1 MSIYIS
7 FFLMGLAYLL
17 PNTSR
22 PWLSFWQESVTFLG
36 LLIIIISFSFKE
48 KLKYS
53 KNVIA
58 AFLIISTFLLADFIL
73 RDNIF
78 VGDYVVGIIYIA
90 SFFFAIFVGKN
101 VGREKIYF
109 FYAVIAAGLLSTMI
123 ALAQW
128 LGVELNRLYFLEF
141 PPGGRPFANLGQPNH
156 FGTLIG
162 FCIFSCILIFIERK
176 ISIQTYIFLSAV
188 LAFGG
193 ALSQSRTLAVALYTC
208 FFILYLLSKLNA
220 VKIKKSIYAIPLS
233 LYTFFSL
240 ILPWISNV
248 LILRIERNLEAMI
261 EKGTRLSHWM
271 GMLEAIENNSYFGYG
286 WLRSAEAQLLG
297 TNAKGNESIFQY
309 AHNIFIDIALWFG
322 LPALII
328 ILIGIILFSISIIK
342 TIKNQKQIYSF
353 CAFCVFF
360 FHCLLEYPFAYI
372 YLLVPAGMFLGL
384 AISNGNEVFLKN
396 NKLVLLSSTAV
407 GTVAILC
414 FIDYLNILE
423 TSTVLRF
430 RYNRIGIH
438 QDSPEIKKPLI
449 LDQAHAL
456 MIASYVRPSIK
467 EVNINIYEKSV
478 KRYGTQRVMLNA
490 AMAHEIFGDHVA
502 AEELISS
509 ICRINSDKICN
520 VTRQQWS
527 EWKYQKL

>member
-1 MSIYIS
+1 MPIYIS

-36 LLIIIISFSFKE
+36 LFIIVIFFSFKE
-48 KLKYS
+48 KLKFS

-58 AFLIISTFLLADFIL
+58 VFFILITFLLVDFIL
-73 RDNIF
+73 RKNIF
-78 VGDYVVGIIYIA
+78 FGDYIVGLIYIV
-90 SFFFAIFVGKN
+90 SFFFAIFVGQN
-101 VGREKIYF
+101 IGRNKIYF
-109 FYAVIAAGLLSTMI
+109 FYAVIAAGLLSTVI

-128 LGVELNRLYFLEF
+128 LGVELNKLYFIEF

-162 FCIFSCILIFIERK
+162 FCIFSCVLIFLENK
-176 ISIQTYIFLSAV
+176 ISIQTYIFFSII

-193 ALSQSRTLAVALYTC
+193 ALSQSRTLAFALYTC
-208 FFILYLLSKLNA
+208 FFILYFLARLNT
-220 VKIKKSIYAIPLS
+220 VKIKKSIYAIPLF

-240 ILPWISNV
+240 ILPWISN
-248 LILRIERNLEAMI
+248 LLFLRIGRDLEAMI

-271 GMLEAIENNSYFGYG
+271 GMLEAIKNKSYFGYG

-297 TNAKGNESIFQY
+297 TNAKGNESIFQFS
-309 AHNIFIDIALWFG
+309 HNIFIDIALWFG

-328 ILIGIILFSISIIK
+328 ILIAVVLLLVSIIR
-342 TIKNQKQIYSF
+342 TTKNQKQIYSF
-353 CAFCVFF
+353 CAFCIFF
-360 FHCLLEYPFAYI
+360 FHCLLEYPFAYA
-372 YLLVPAGMFLGL
+372 YLLIPAGIFLGL
-384 AISNGNEVFLKN
+384 AISNENEVFIKN
-396 NKLVLLSSTAV
+396 NKLLLLPSIAL
-407 GTVAILC
+407 GIVAILC

-430 RYNRIGIH
+430 RYNGIGIH
-438 QDSPEIKKPLI
+438 QDPPEIKKPFI

-467 EVNINIYEKSV
+467 KVNLKIYEKSV
-478 KRYGTQRVMLNA
+478 KRYGTQRVMLNT
-490 AMAHEIFGDHVA
+490 AMAYEIFGEHVA

-527 EWKYQKL
+527 EWKDQE

>member
-1 MSIYIS
+1 MPIYIS
-7 FFLMGLAYLL
+7 FFLMGLVYLL

-36 LLIIIISFSFKE
+36 LFIIVIYFSLKE
-48 KLKYS
+48 KLKFG

-58 AFLIISTFLLADFIL
+58 AFFIINTFLLADLIL

-78 VGDYVVGIIYIA
+78 FGDYVIGIIYIA
-90 SFFFAIFVGKN
+90 SFFFAILVGKN
-101 VGREKIYF
+101 VGQEKIYF
-109 FYAVIAAGLLSTMI
+109 FYALIAAGVLSTMI

-141 PPGGRPFANLGQPNH
+141 QPGGRPFANLGQPNH

-176 ISIQTYIFLSAV
+176 ISVQTYIFLSAV

-208 FFILYLLSKLNA
+208 FFIVYFLSKLNA

-240 ILPWISNV
+240 ILPWISN
-248 LILRIERNLEAMI
+248 LLFLRIERNLEAMI

-271 GMLEAIENNSYFGYG
+271 GMLEAIENRSYFGYG

-297 TNAKGNESIFQY
+297 TNAQGNESIFQY

-328 ILIGIILFSISIIK
+328 ILIAVVLLLVLI
-342 TIKNQKQIYSF
+342 TRTTKNQKQIYSF
-353 CAFCVFF
+353 CAFCIFF
-360 FHCLLEYPFAYI
+360 FHCLLEYPFAYA
-372 YLLVPAGMFLGL
+372 YLLIPAGIFLGL
-384 AISNGNEVFLKN
+384 AISNENEVFIKT
-396 NKLVLLSSTAV
+396 NKLLLLPPIAL
-407 GTVAILC
+407 GIVAILC

-430 RYNRIGIH
+430 RYNGIGIH
-438 QDSPEIKKPLI
+438 QDPPEIKKPLI

-467 EVNINIYEKSV
+467 EVNLKIYERSV
-478 KRYGTQRVMLNA
+478 KRYGTQRVMLNT
-490 AMAHEIFGDHVA
+490 AMAYEIFGDHVA

-509 ICRINSDKICN
+509 ICRINSHKVCN

-527 EWKYQKL
+527 EWKDQKL